1 MNTSTTI
8 GLYDFLNMVVMGF
21 LLLFPVVTFPTD
33 AVFLIWL
40 IPCFIVGLIYHK
52 LMENTLGICMRNKDC
67 MILKAYESVNGKENE
82 KDSSKENYY
91 KAYYFLM
98 EKRLLGS
105 IPILEA
111 QAAFLRNILPIL
123 FVYGILSLKGKY
135 IPIKVG
141 LSDNCLCIILILLIV
156 LCVIFLIFFWQLFK
170 KYKLRFFVA
179 LIVVVLFLIGIFI
192 FPYNTCEIIDV
203 AQKNNNNSYP
213 TTSPFKDGI
222 IHTRKYIALTI
233 FLFIIIL
240 PFLWYKT
247 QMKIHELVWEGKKY
261 LGQDQ
266 YIIGVNVCELV
277 WEGKKYLGQ
286 EEKEEQERRTRK
298 KNKKE

>member
-1 MNTSTTI
+1 MNASTTI

-91 KAYYFLM
+91 IAYYFLM
-98 EKRLLGS
+98 EKRLLGN

-123 FVYGILSLKGKY
+123 FVYGILSLVGVY
-135 IPIKVG
+135 CPIKIELTNDFFCVTLLVL
-141 LSDNCLCIILILLIV
+141 LSV
-156 LCVIFLIFFWQLFK
+156 LCVIFLIFFYRNSQLLK
-170 KYKLRFFVA
+170 KYKLPFFVA

-213 TTSPFKDGI
+213 TTSPFKDGTI
-222 IHTRKYIALTI
+222 YTRIYIASTI
-233 FLFIIIL
+233 FLFIIII
-240 PFLWYKT
+240 PYLWYQT

-261 LGQDQ
+261 L
-266 YIIGVNVCELV
+266 
-277 WEGKKYLGQ
+277 
-286 EEKEEQERRTRK
+286 EEDEQEK
-298 KNKKE
+298 KNKQQKRRTGA

>member
-1 MNTSTTI
+1 MNTSITI

-21 LLLFPVVTFPTD
+21 LILLPVVNFPTD
-33 AVFLIWL
+33 AVFLVWF

-91 KAYYFLM
+91 IAYYFLI
-98 EKRLLGS
+98 KKGLLGS
-105 IPILEA
+105 IPRLEA
-111 QAAFLRNILPIL
+111 QVAFMRNLLPIL
-123 FVYGILSLKGKY
+123 VIYSALSLKGKY
-135 IPIKVG
+135 SPIKVG
-141 LSDNCLCIILILLIV
+141 LSDNCLCIILILILAV
-156 LCVIFLIFFWQLFK
+156 LCIIFLIFFWQLFK

-179 LIVVVLFLIGIFI
+179 LIVVVLFLLGIFI

-213 TTSPFKDGI
+213 TTSPIIDGT

-233 FLFIIIL
+233 LIFITII

-261 LGQDQ
+261 LG
-266 YIIGVNVCELV
+266 
-277 WEGKKYLGQ
+277 KKS
-286 EEKEEQERRTRK
+286 K

>member
-1 MNTSTTI
+1 MNTSITI

-21 LLLFPVVTFPTD
+21 LILLPVVNFPTD
-33 AVFLIWL
+33 AVFLVWF

-52 LMENTLGICMRNKDC
+52 LMENTFGVCLRNKDG
-67 MILKAYESVNGKENE
+67 MISQAYKSVNKI
-82 KDSSKENYY
+82 KDDNFSSKNYY

-123 FVYGILSLKGKY
+123 FVYGILSLVGVY
-135 IPIKVG
+135 CPIKIELTNDFFCVT
-141 LSDNCLCIILILLIV
+141 LLVLLFV
-156 LCVIFLIFFWQLFK
+156 LCVIFLIFFYRNSQLLK

-213 TTSPFKDGI
+213 TTSPIIDGT

-233 FLFIIIL
+233 LIFITII

-261 LGQDQ
+261 LG
-266 YIIGVNVCELV
+266 
-277 WEGKKYLGQ
+277 KKS
-286 EEKEEQERRTRK
+286 K

>member
-1 MNTSTTI
+1 MNASTTI

-91 KAYYFLM
+91 IAYYFLM

-123 FVYGILSLKGKY
+123 FVYGILSLVGVY
-135 IPIKVG
+135 CPIKIELTNDFFCITLMLFLAILCIVFLIYFFDWNLQLCDICMSCLAVG
-141 LSDNCLCIILILLIV
+141 LLILISI
-156 LCVIFLIFFWQLFK
+156 
-170 KYKLRFFVA
+170 FVA
-179 LIVVVLFLIGIFI
+179 ILL
-192 FPYNTCEIIDV
+192 FPYNF
-203 AQKNNNNSYP
+203 S
-213 TTSPFKDGI
+213 TTSLAGNDTLLN
-222 IHTRKYIALTI
+222 TRKFIALTMLV
-233 FLFIIIL
+233 FVIII

-261 LGQDQ
+261 L
-266 YIIGVNVCELV
+266 
-277 WEGKKYLGQ
+277 
-286 EEKEEQERRTRK
+286 EQEIEQK
-298 KNKKE
+298 KQEGQAKQECKMNPNENNQIKIINNNNIYNNGSKTT

>member
-21 LLLFPVVTFPTD
+21 LILLPVVNFPTD
-33 AVFLIWL
+33 AVSLSWFV
-40 IPCFIVGLIYHK
+40 PCYIVGLIYHK
-52 LMENTLGICMRNKDC
+52 LMENTFGVCLRNKDG
-67 MILKAYESVNGKENE
+67 MISQAYKSVNKI
-82 KDSSKENYY
+82 KDDNFSSKNYY

-123 FVYGILSLKGKY
+123 FVYGILLLVGKY

-141 LSDNCLCIILILLIV
+141 LSDNCLCIILILILIV
-156 LCVIFLIFFWQLFK
+156 LCVIFLIFFGQLFK

-179 LIVVVLFLIGIFI
+179 LIFVVLFLIGIFI

-233 FLFIIIL
+233 FIFITII

-247 QMKIHELVWEGKKY
+247 QMKIHELVWEGEKY
-261 LGQDQ
+261 LG
-266 YIIGVNVCELV
+266 
-277 WEGKKYLGQ
+277 KKS
-286 EEKEEQERRTRK
+286 K